1 MSENVTIFD
10 SISEHYADL
19 EPKHWPCDKNVLV
32 KCEKK
37 LSQFNSWEKNILDF
51 ALKNIGFKNLHLI
64 GERQPKYST
73 E

>member
-32 KCEKK
+32 KCEEICHNLTVEKK
-37 LSQFNSWEKNILDF
+37 YFRI
-51 ALKNIGFKNLHLI
+51 LHLKTFWV
-64 GERQPKYST
+64 QKFAS
-73 E
+73 